1 VQPRLPASMDGE
13 LLNRCAMP
21 CIALALGLTLLLSE
35 TTKTAG
41 RLLCFLGAQTGMLFY
56 MKEVLANQTISEGNN
71 GFPAAFAVTG
81 LQQLTGF
88 VLMMAWMCISRFTPY
103 QYVPKRINSWAD
115 CGAVLLFSVAFT
127 ANIALNNYSMA
138 LIPISVNLIIR
149 SCFPLPTFLA
159 QKLVSWCTKDKAKD
173 SSLVELGLMLLGVL
187 CACIAVIAK
196 MKSSGTLA
204 SESRNLVWG
213 VTVCVISCFAG
224 STNLVLAGLMGTAL
238 KLNEFDTVVYTALP
252 ASALLLA
259 AMSIPHV
266 VMWGEDGTTLTD
278 WEILEEVWESNQS
291 VVYLAALS
299 GVFALGFN
307 LLKYGIVQR
316 LSATHTA
323 FAGNFNKAFTIVLA
337 MLQGLEPWP
346 SDGWGWL
353 MVAAYTGNIAAFTGY
368 NIAKLRLPPAREEI
382 VASPRGAEKEALH
395 SEEEPLQSESTGD
408 DLEEKRTRS
417 SSEEDEWQGTVA
429 PDEGCLS
436 CFSAPR
442 AVDGSKA
449 AAYEKYGDRSS
460 AAVPLT
466 SAASPAGA
474 AA

>member
-1 VQPRLPASMDGE
+1 MDGE
-13 LLNRCAMP
+13 LVNRCAMP
-21 CIALALGLTLLLSE
+21 CIALALGLSLLLFE
-35 TTKTAG
+35 TSKTAG

-56 MKEVLANQTISEGNN
+56 MKEVLANQSISEGKN

-103 QYVPKRINSWAD
+103 QYVPKRLNSWTD
-115 CGAVLLFSVAFT
+115 CVAVLLFSFAFT

-159 QKLVSWCTKDKAKD
+159 QKLVSWCTKDNKVKD

-187 CACIAVIAK
+187 CAVIAVIAK
-196 MKSSGTLA
+196 MKSAGTLA

-238 KLNEFDTVVYTALP
+238 KLNEFDTVIYTALP

-266 VMWGEDGTTLTD
+266 VPWGEDGSTLTD
-278 WEILEEVWESNQS
+278 WEILEEVWDSNQG

-323 FAGNFNKAFTIVLA
+323 FAGNFNKAFTIVLT

-353 MVAAYTGNIAAFTGY
+353 MVSAYMGNIAAFTGY

-382 VASPRGAEKEALH
+382 VTSPHDSEKEPLH
-395 SEEEPLQSESTGD
+395 SESTGD
-408 DLEEKRTRS
+408 DLEAEKS
-417 SSEEDEWQGTVA
+417 SSQEDEWEGTVA

-436 CFSAPR
+436 CFSSPLS
-442 AVDGSKA
+442 DGSKA
-449 AAYEKYGDRSS
+449 AAFEKYGDRSS

-466 SAASPAGA
+466 SAVSPQGA
-474 AA
+474 TA

>member
-1 VQPRLPASMDGE
+1 MDGE
-13 LLNRCAMP
+13 LVNRCAMP
-21 CIALALGLTLLLSE
+21 CVALALGLALLLSE

-56 MKEVLANQTISEGNN
+56 MKEVLANKSISEGKN

-88 VLMMAWMCISRFTPY
+88 VLMMAWICISRFTPY
-103 QYVPKRINSWAD
+103 QYVPKRLNSWAD
-115 CGAVLLFSVAFT
+115 CVAVLLFSVAFT

-159 QKLVSWCTKDKAKD
+159 QKLVSWCAKDNRAKD

-187 CACIAVIAK
+187 CACIAVVAK
-196 MKSSGTLA
+196 MKSAGTLA

-238 KLNEFDTVVYTALP
+238 KLNEFDTVIYTALP

-266 VMWGEDGTTLTD
+266 VMWGEDGSTLTD
-278 WEILEEVWESNQS
+278 WEILEEVWDSNQS
-291 VVYLAALS
+291 VVYLAMLS

-337 MLQGLEPWP
+337 MVQGLEPWP

-353 MVAAYTGNIAAFTGY
+353 MVAACTGNIGAFTGY

-382 VASPRGAEKEALH
+382 VTAGPRDSETEKEPLH
-395 SEEEPLQSESTGD
+395 SESTGD
-408 DLEEKRTRS
+408 DLVEEKPS

-429 PDEGCLS
+429 LDNGCLS
-436 CFSAPR
+436 CLSAPR
-442 AVDGSKA
+442 VADGSKA

-466 SAASPAGA
+466 CAASQPGA
-474 AA
+474 SA